1 MVGARKWH
9 SPKEAEQGNG
19 PEGLTV
25 GTEYVPGGGRGQGW
39 GRQALRGQFGQPW
52 VNTSWCKTRYICSM
66 RHLACVFMGVNRV
79 TPTLELSW

>member
-25 GTEYVPGGGRGQGW
+25 GTEYVPGGGHGQGW
-39 GRQALRGQFGQPW
+39 GRQALRG
-52 VNTSWCKTRYICSM
+52 
-66 RHLACVFMGVNRV
+66 
-79 TPTLELSW
+79 